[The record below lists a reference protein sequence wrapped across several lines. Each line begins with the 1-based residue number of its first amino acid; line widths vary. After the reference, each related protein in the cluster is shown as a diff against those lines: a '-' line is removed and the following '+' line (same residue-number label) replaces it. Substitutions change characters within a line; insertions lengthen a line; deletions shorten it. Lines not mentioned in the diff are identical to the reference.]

1 MDYGKLSTDTLKQL
15 KSGQPIDYSTLPTED
30 LLALKELSKPKPSM
44 LESGLRG
51 AAQGASLGFADEIT
65 GGVESLLTGKPYDQ
79 ARDESR
85 AAYDAAQKA
94 NPGTYLAGDV
104 GGAVASSMIP
114 GLNVAKAATI
124 GGRIGTAALGGAL
137 SGLGNSKADNALDMA
152 KDTGTGAALAGG
164 IQGAGE
170 ALVPVAK
177 YGAGKLSQML
187 SQASENG
194 SPTANRLLSRVAKFT
209 SGVDDD
215 AALRQIQRPLQT
227 AAAEGD
233 DFAFNVG
240 KKALQETEDLGSTLG
255 KNVGKAKDEFLQQ
268 SGATVFPEAQSLK
281 MRVEDF
287 LRANKP
293 SERGFSAISDKER
306 DALLQLNGMLDGPI
320 NGEDLVKAR
329 DYFDHV
335 KRLAGQYDKEG
346 TGPVINFMKGIRG
359 QADGILDR
367 ASPEV
372 DAANKAF
379 SQFSD
384 DTSLLRGSTNA
395 ANSESM
401 INNLYGA
408 NKGMQQEAAGRL
420 FTPATMES
428 AQDIAANKAFMN
440 ATRPGGDNYFR
451 RGALAAVTMGGSE
464 IATNPRLWKSGLRYV
479 GRVEQTLKSNPQVL
493 GQYAETLTNAM
504 NRGPQALA
512 ATHFILS
519 QRDPNYREITNGLS
533 EDAK

>member
-137 SGLGNSKADNALDMA
+137 SGLGNSTATDAQGMA
-152 KDTGTGAALAGG
+152 KDAAMGAGLGGG

-177 YGAGKLSQML
+177 YGAGKLSEML
-187 SQASENG
+187 SQASEKG
-194 SPTANRLLSRVAKFT
+194 SPTANRILSKVAKFT

-227 AAAEGD
+227 ATAD
-233 DFAFNVG
+233 NDKFAFNVG
-240 KKALQETEDLGSTLG
+240 KRALQETEDLGSTLG
-255 KNVGKAKDEFLQQ
+255 KNVGNTQREFLEK
-268 SGATVFPEAQSLK
+268 SGTKMFPEAD
-281 MRVEDF
+281 V
-287 LRANKP
+287 
-293 SERGFSAISDKER
+293 
-306 DALLQLNGMLDGPI
+306 
-320 NGEDLVKAR
+320 
-329 DYFDHV
+329 
-335 KRLAGQYDKEG
+335 
-346 TGPVINFMKGIRG
+346 
-359 QADGILDR
+359 
-367 ASPEV
+367 
-372 DAANKAF
+372 
-379 SQFSD
+379 
-384 DTSLLRGSTNA
+384 
-395 ANSESM
+395 
-401 INNLYGA
+401 
-408 NKGMQQEAAGRL
+408 
-420 FTPATMES
+420 
-428 AQDIAANKAFMN
+428 
-440 ATRPGGDNYFR
+440 
-451 RGALAAVTMGGSE
+451 
-464 IATNPRLWKSGLRYV
+464 
-479 GRVEQTLKSNPQVL
+479 
-493 GQYAETLTNAM
+493 
-504 NRGPQALA
+504 
-512 ATHFILS
+512 
-519 QRDPNYREITNGLS
+519 
-533 EDAK
+533 